1 MQLRRDKLSAMSTI
15 LAVMYITA
23 AFGYAA
29 TAFLAIRAYF
39 MLRRQRECI
48 ERMDARLSNV
58 HQAQTAMILKE
69 SFDQIAQMKADMAS
83 LVERE
88 EFEAAKQLQQLI
100 ETQEKSVHASLDYY
114 KKCFGDNAE
123 VFQVKIQLRGNKGQ

>member
-1 MQLRRDKLSAMSTI
+1 
-15 LAVMYITA
+15 MYITA

-29 TAFLAIRAYF
+29 TAFLAIHAYF

-48 ERMDARLSNV
+48 ERMDVKLSKV
-58 HQAQTAMILKE
+58 YQSQAVIILKGC
-69 SFDQIAQMKADMAS
+69 FDQIEQMKADMAS

-100 ETQEKSVHASLDYY
+100 ESQEKSVRASLDYY
-114 KKCFGDNAE
+114 KKCFGDDAE
-123 VFQVKIQLRGNKGQ
+123 VFQVKIQLRNPGNKEQ

>member
-1 MQLRRDKLSAMSTI
+1 
-15 LAVMYITA
+15 MYITA

-29 TAFLAIRAYF
+29 TASLAIRAYF

-48 ERMDARLSNV
+48 ECMDVKLSKV
-58 HQAQTAMILKE
+58 YQSQAAIILKGC
-69 SFDQIAQMKADMAS
+69 FDQIEQMKADMAS

-100 ETQEKSVHASLDYY
+100 EAQEKSVHASLDYY
-114 KKCFGDNAE
+114 KKLFGDDAE
-123 VFQVKIQLRGNKGQ
+123 VFQVKIQLRNSPNKGQ